1 MSEQRVRHDARQTLH
16 RTPEESR
23 STLAVIR
30 EATEVRTVRDL
41 AGLLRQLRR
50 RHARQ
55 QGGTPLTYRQLA
67 VKTGWSRGVIGEY
80 FAGNILPSTER
91 FDILT
96 GLLGATGAE
105 QGALATARDR
115 VEEGRRQTNPAD
127 GHGRAEVAPAQA
139 SGVAAGAV
147 RASDAVPHQ
156 LPPALGSFV
165 GRAAQLAQL
174 DAECGGDIGLLTAG
188 ADGSG
193 KPAATSVVL
202 SGTAGVGKTTLAVYW
217 AHQVA
222 ERYPDGQ
229 LYVNL
234 RGFDPTGSMMTPA
247 EAVRGF
253 LEALGVPPER
263 IPTYLPAQVGLY
275 RSLLAG
281 RRMLVVLDN
290 ARDVDQ
296 VRPLLPG
303 SPGCLALVT
312 SRNRLAGLVATEG
325 ARPIT
330 VDLLTVG
337 EARQLLARR
346 LGADRLTV
354 EPWAV
359 DEMIERCARLPLAL
373 AVVAARGMA
382 HPAFPLTALAAELR
396 ETQRLF
402 DAFDS
407 GDAGT
412 DVQAVFSWSYQS
424 LTPPAARL
432 FRLLGCHP
440 GPDVG
445 IAAAASL
452 AGLPR
457 GQVHRLLAELANAH
471 LVTEHAPGRFG
482 AHDLLRGYAAELA
495 ENTDPPETHRAAVQ
509 RGLDHYLHTAHTAA
523 LLLQPGWDPVR
534 LDAVHHGVAPEA
546 ITDHDHALAW
556 FTTEYRVLLAAV
568 AHAERTGFEG
578 HAWRLAHTL
587 VDFLQRRGHWC
598 DLVASQGAALVA
610 AQRTNDPS
618 GQANAHRDLARV
630 LARVGEPKAAEDHY
644 RAALKLFGELDDL
657 TGEARTHRAFGAM
670 LDRLGRH
677 TEVLYHVQRAA
688 DLYRAAGHLSG
699 EASAQNGIGWAH
711 AQLGQYGP
719 ALERCRRALILLRRT
734 DDRHGEANTWDSLG
748 FIHDRLGRHRRA
760 IRCYH
765 RALNLFIQIGER
777 YDEAET
783 LTRLGDSRYSLGDR
797 AGAVR
802 TWQRALRILD
812 NLGHPDAEQ
821 VRDRLVRT
829 ARRSRRERG
838 NREVPAR
845 RLTPRRR
852 SLVPRT

>member
-1 MSEQRVRHDARQTLH
+1 MSEQRVRRDTRPAWAS
-16 RTPEESR
+16 EASR
-23 STLAVIR
+23 STLVVVR
-30 EATEVRTVRDL
+30 EAAEVRTVHDL
-41 AGLLRQLRR
+41 AVLLRQLRR

-55 QGGTPLTYRQLA
+55 QGDTPLTYRQLA
-67 VKTGWSRGVIGEY
+67 AKTGWSRGVIGEY
-80 FAGNILPSTER
+80 FAGNILPPTER

-96 GLLGATGAE
+96 GLLGATGVE

-115 VEEGRRQTNPAD
+115 VEEGRRHTGPAD
-127 GHGRAEVAPAQA
+127 GHGGAEVAPAQA
-139 SGVAAGAV
+139 NTPAAGAV
-147 RASDAVPHQ
+147 RAWASVPHQ
-156 LPPALGSFV
+156 LPPALASFV

-174 DAECGGDIGLLTAG
+174 DAECGGDNGLPFAG
-188 ADGSG
+188 TNGPG
-193 KPAATSVVL
+193 GPAPTSIVL

-217 AHQVA
+217 AHRVA

-253 LEALGVPPER
+253 LEALDVPPER
-263 IPTYLPAQVGLY
+263 IPTHLPAQVGLY

-290 ARDVDQ
+290 ARDADQ
-296 VRPLLPG
+296 VRHLLPG

-312 SRNRLAGLVATEG
+312 SRNRLAGLVAAEG

-330 VDLLTVG
+330 VDLLSVE

-354 EPWAV
+354 ERWAV

-382 HPAFPLTALAAELR
+382 HPGFPLATLAAELR
-396 ETQRLF
+396 ETQRLPGT
-402 DAFDS
+402 FDS

-440 GPDVG
+440 GPDIG
-445 IAAAASL
+445 IPAAASL

-457 GQVHRLLAELANAH
+457 DQVHRLLAELANAH

-482 AHDLLRGYAAELA
+482 AHDLLRGYAAELT
-495 ENTDPPETHRAAVQ
+495 ESNDSPEAQRTAIR
-509 RGLDHYLHTAHTAA
+509 RGLDHYLHTAHAAA
-523 LLLQPGWDPVR
+523 LLLQPGWDPIP
-534 LDAVHHGVAPEA
+534 LAAAEHGVLPER
-546 ITDHDHALAW
+546 ISDHSDALAW
-556 FTTEYRVLLAAV
+556 FTTEHRVLLEV
-568 AHAERTGFEG
+568 VTRAERAGFEG
-578 HAWRLAHTL
+578 HAWRLARTL

-598 DLVASQGAALVA
+598 DLVHSQQTALVA
-610 AQRTNDPS
+610 AQRANDPS
-618 GQANAHRDLARV
+618 GQASAHRDLARV
-630 LARVGEPKAAEDHY
+630 LARVGEPEAAEEHY
-644 RAALKLFGELDDL
+644 RAALRLFGELDDY
-657 TGEARTHRAFGAM
+657 TGQARTHRAFGAM

-677 TEVLYHVQRAA
+677 TDVLYHAQRAA

-699 EASAQNGIGWAH
+699 EASAQNGVGWAY

-719 ALERCRRALILLRRT
+719 ALEHCRQALVLLRRT

-760 IRCYH
+760 VRCYH
-765 RALNLFIQIGER
+765 RALNLFVQIGER

-783 LTRLGDSRYSLGDR
+783 LTRLGDSRCSLGDR

-812 NLGHPDAEQ
+812 DLGHPDAEGL
-821 VRDRLVRT
+821 RDRLART
-829 ARRSRRERG
+829 ARRRRREFG
-838 NREVPAR
+838 NRRTQARWPTVRR
-845 RLTPRRR
+845 RLVR
-852 SLVPRT
+852 